1 MVFQILILFLLMVF
15 IPLAV
20 GGVFVRLEEKGSRFL
35 FRWVSGQMILWAGF
49 QIICVPMILKEKSFR
64 IVMILYLVYIGALL
78 LLSFGTRMKHLAERE
93 KVMVETRKTFCGS
106 TSILWVLFLGLL
118 LFQLIKTVTLAYA
131 DGDDAFYVAIST
143 ITESSN
149 KMYTNLPYSGYT
161 TGLDVRHGLAPFPVW
176 ISFLS
181 GLSGMPAVM
190 TAHIAVAVVMI
201 ILGYAAF
208 ALVATR
214 LYEDRRQQLL
224 FLITTEVLVLFGGYS
239 LYTTENFML
248 ARSRQGKAAL
258 GSLIIPFLFYLLLYL
273 FKRMDEGKKIYRR
286 YYLLVTATVTAGCL
300 CTTLGALLC
309 CMLIG
314 IAAIIGFFQYK
325 QKKSWILLSFCCI
338 PGCIYALLYIML

>member
-20 GGVFVRLEEKGSRFL
+20 GGAFVRLEEKGSRFL

-93 KVMVETRKTFCGS
+93 KVMLETRKTFCGS
-106 TSILWVLFLGLL
+106 TGILWVLFLGLL

-190 TAHIAVAVVMI
+190 TAHIAVAIVMI

-208 ALVATR
+208 ALVATQ

-286 YYLLVTATVTAGCL
+286 YYLLVAATVTAGCL

-325 QKKSWILLSFCCI
+325 QKKSFILLSFCCI
-338 PGCIYALLYIML
+338 PGGIYALLYIML

>member
-1 MVFQILILFLLMVF
+1 
-15 IPLAV
+15 
-20 GGVFVRLEEKGSRFL
+20 
-35 FRWVSGQMILWAGF
+35 
-49 QIICVPMILKEKSFR
+49 
-64 IVMILYLVYIGALL
+64 
-78 LLSFGTRMKHLAERE
+78 
-93 KVMVETRKTFCGS
+93 MVETRKTFCGS
-106 TSILWVLFLGLL
+106 TGILWVLFLGLL

-338 PGCIYALLYIML
+338 PGAIYALLYIML